1 MFVTEKEK
9 NYFKYE
15 KKVTLS
21 LVSRNEVVFQSLTE
35 RISGIR
41 SRNHSILS
49 VTCYPI
55 VCHSPRKHIGNN

>member
-1 MFVTEKEK
+1 MFIIEKEK

-15 KKVTLS
+15 KKVTRRLLS
-21 LVSRNEVVFQSLTE
+21 CNEVVFQSLTE

-41 SRNHSILS
+41 SKNHSILS

-55 VCHSPRKHIGNN
+55 VCHSPREHIANK